1 MRYLIVLCTLF
12 MGMNTLQAQSDAIS
26 QYFDQYV
33 DDENFTVVYVSA
45 KMFEILGKL
54 DLEGLDEPE
63 AEQAMEVVKTLKGI
77 RVLTTE
83 ENPQKYYK
91 EALQKINVNDYE
103 LLVSVRDEGE
113 NVRLFVKNQGDIIN
127 ELFVLVGGEDEFV
140 LVSLIGDIDLKTI
153 SKIASSVDIKGVDHL
168 EKLDGKEKTKD
179 KEKKKSKTEKY

>member
-1 MRYLIVLCTLF
+1 MRYLIVLLALF
-12 MGMNTLQAQSDAIS
+12 AGMNTLQAQPDAIS

-33 DDENFTVVYVSA
+33 DDENFTVVYVSS

-54 DLEGLDEPE
+54 DLEDLDEPE

-83 ENPQKYYK
+83 HNPEKYYK
-91 EALQKINVNDYE
+91 EAVEKINVNDYE

-113 NVRLFVKNQGDIIN
+113 NVRLFVKDQGDIIN

-153 SKIASSVDIKGVDHL
+153 SKIANSVDIKGVDHL
-168 EKLDGKEKTKD
+168 EKLDDDGKNKNKTK
-179 KEKKKSKTEKY
+179 EY